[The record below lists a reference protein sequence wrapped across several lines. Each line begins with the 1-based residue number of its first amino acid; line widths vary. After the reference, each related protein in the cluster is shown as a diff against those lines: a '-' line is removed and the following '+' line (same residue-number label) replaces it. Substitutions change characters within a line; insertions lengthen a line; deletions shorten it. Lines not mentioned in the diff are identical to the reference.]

1 MYDGHHTPIID
12 KSMYDKAQEIIARKA
27 QKGGEQHGNQL
38 GLLLGI
44 TYCGKCGAK
53 VFRYVS
59 GGKNIDIIIICRS
72 VKKMLP
78 SLVKIELQTT

>member
-38 GLLLGI
+38 GLLLGLLI
-44 TYCGKCGAK
+44 VVNAELKYFVMYQEAK
-53 VFRYVS
+53 IS
-59 GGKNIDIIIICRS
+59 I
-72 VKKMLP
+72 
-78 SLVKIELQTT
+78 